1 MIPKGAV
8 IDHHQE
14 QDPEVRVSL
23 KTKHHFL
30 QVKHIPEQAVS
41 PSQKLDPELTV
52 SQGQK
57 LSPELTVSQGQKL
70 DPERTVSQGQELV
83 PERTVSQSQAGV
95 QELVV
100 SKKSMIN
107 YLVRVRDKRF
117 G

>member
-1 MIPKGAV
+1 MIPKAAV

-14 QDPEVRVSL
+14 EDPEVRVRL
-23 KTKHHFL
+23 KMKYHFL
-30 QVKHIPEQAVS
+30 QVKRIPEQAVS
-41 PSQKLDPELTV
+41 PSRKLDPELTV

-57 LSPELTVSQGQKL
+57 LG
-70 DPERTVSQGQELV
+70 

-107 YLVRVRDKRF
+107 YLVRLPDKRS